1 MTHSHHE
8 ITLVNDICWKLKN
21 PRVKNN
27 YSKSPT
33 VLETYTRMLTKRNEI
48 KLVVYSQYGKW
59 RGRGKKSNIT
69 TCYSIRVSCM
79 QPYTYIYQCTVYFHD
94 INSHASISPW
104 ITLFRVSS
112 KASLE
117 VFSSLSICWSGEV
130 FIFNSF
136 LNDSILGSFLF
147 QHLEYIIPL
156 SPGYLGFCF
165 EICLET
171 YECSFVSFKL
181 LCFALIFFFHA
192 LRF

>member
-59 RGRGKKSNIT
+59 RGREKNPTLQHVTALEYPACNRTLTFTSVL
-69 TCYSIRVSCM
+69 C
-79 QPYTYIYQCTVYFHD
+79 YFHD

-181 LCFALIFFFHA
+181 LCFALIFFFM
-192 LRF
+192 L